1 MRRLLYIIISL
12 TALTLSARAQN
23 PGNAFDRELQESA
36 LKLGMA
42 GDYEIEDWIQYLPAA
57 AYFGLGFVNSMGE
70 HSTLERAMVLGT
82 SWVGMAAVVAGTKY
96 VVKRERPDGS
106 NFKSMPSGHASRA
119 FMGAELIRLEYGS
132 WWGLGA
138 YTVATGTAA
147 LRVCHNR
154 HWGTDVLVGAGIGV
168 LSAEIAWW
176 LLPLEK
182 KTLGLQRAGKSL
194 AATPWYDGMGSFG
207 CSLALVF

>member
-1 MRRLLYIIISL
+1 MRRFLLIFLSLASL
-12 TALTLSARAQN
+12 TFGARAQD
-23 PGNAFDRELQESA
+23 PGNSFDREIQKSS

-42 GDYEIEDWIQYLPAA
+42 GNYELEDWIQYLPAA
-57 AYFGLGFVNSMGE
+57 TYFGLGFVNSLGE
-70 HSTLERAMVLGT
+70 NSTLDRALVLGT
-82 SWVGMAAVVAGTKY
+82 AWVGMAAVVAGTKY
-96 VVKRERPDGS
+96 TVRRERPDGS
-106 NFKSMPSGHASRA
+106 DFKSLPSGHASRA
-119 FMGAELIRLEYGS
+119 FMGAELIRREYGI
-132 WWGLGA
+132 WWGIGA

-154 HWGTDVLVGAGIGV
+154 HWTTDVLLGAGIGI
-168 LSAEIAWW
+168 LSADIAWW

-182 KTLGLQRAGKSL
+182 KTLGLQRAGKSF